1 MHLSVELRQ
10 AVGRH
15 RHLGD
20 VVQGGLQLF
29 GASTLGHLVLQA
41 VIGALQFLG
50 APFHLLFQP
59 HLRLAPV
66 HRGLHVLGNE
76 SQQGPLGF
84 AIARGMFI
92 TLHHDGTAYAAIAQ
106 HRHAQPIQ
114 AFGPAL
120 RVVLLLHHLR
130 Q

>member
-1 MHLSVELRQ
+1 MV
-10 AVGRH
+10 
-15 RHLGD
+15 
-20 VVQGGLQLF
+20 
-29 GASTLGHLVLQA
+29 GAS
-41 VIGALQFLG
+41 QFLG

-92 TLHHDGTAYAAIAQ
+92 TLHHDGTADATIAQ
-106 HRHAQPIQ
+106 HRHAQPIET
-114 AFGPAL
+114 FRTAL
-120 RVVLLLHHLR
+120 RVMFLIDHPR
-130 Q
+130 QQLARRTAERPAMA